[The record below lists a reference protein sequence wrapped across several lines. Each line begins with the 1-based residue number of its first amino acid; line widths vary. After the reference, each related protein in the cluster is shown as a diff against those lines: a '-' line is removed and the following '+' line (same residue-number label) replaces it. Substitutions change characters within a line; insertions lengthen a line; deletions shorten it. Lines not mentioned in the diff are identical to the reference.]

1 MRFGVVQTVEN
12 RTVNKT
18 KTTAVIVN

>member
-12 RTVNKT
+12 RTVNET